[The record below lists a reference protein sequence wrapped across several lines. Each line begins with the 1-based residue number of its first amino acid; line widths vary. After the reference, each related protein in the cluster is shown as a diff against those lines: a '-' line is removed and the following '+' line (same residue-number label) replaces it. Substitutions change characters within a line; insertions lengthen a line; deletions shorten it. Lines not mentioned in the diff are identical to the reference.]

1 MAEPVRAAPR
11 ERRSGTRVG
20 VAGLYK
26 DPSDPPTPFL
36 APRPRSRVD
45 TAGEL
50 CCVGSVYLRAV
61 PSVTVAGAAPRN
73 PVGRLMA
80 SCGVRCGQF
89 IPDEFF
95 VPLLFGVG
103 FSQAQL

>member
-1 MAEPVRAAPR
+1 MGVGLGAPEPPI
-11 ERRSGTRVG
+11 
-20 VAGLYK
+20 
-26 DPSDPPTPFL
+26 
-36 APRPRSRVD
+36 
-45 TAGEL
+45 
-50 CCVGSVYLRAV
+50 AV
-61 PSVTVAGAAPRN
+61 S
-73 PVGRLMA
+73 RLMA